1 MRGDPRA
8 FVHPAQ
14 VLGGGGQGVSVAAA
28 ARAESTAAV
37 GSMQWITQRLGR
49 IVLHVVVIGLTLAWV
64 IPTAGLI
71 LSSFRP
77 FSAIA
82 TGGWWPALPPPYQ
95 FTLDN
100 YSQVFAQS
108 TLGTAIFNS
117 FMVSIPSTVIP
128 VTIAAFAAYAF
139 AWMKFPFRDWI
150 FLAFVG
156 LLAVPLQLT
165 FVPVLSFF
173 VAHGIVP
180 DNLTSLGLP
189 PWIGLW
195 LAHAGYGL
203 PFSTYLLANFFRQL
217 PSDLFESAEID
228 GAGTLTVFFRIV
240 LPLSVPAL
248 ASLII
253 FQFLWVWNDLLVALI
268 YVGGSADVAPITVT
282 LVNLVGSHGQNYQVL
297 TAAAFFSMIVPLVVF
312 LSLQRYFVRG
322 ILAGSVKG

>member
-1 MRGDPRA
+1 VTVAVASQAPATTTRFSPRW
-8 FVHPAQ
+8 
-14 VLGGGGQGVSVAAA
+14 LSDRLSGV
-28 ARAESTAAV
+28 
-37 GSMQWITQRLGR
+37 
-49 IVLHVVVIGLTLAWV
+49 VLHVAVIGLTVAWV
-64 IPTAGLI
+64 VPTLGL
-71 LSSFRP
+71 LVTSVRNP
-77 FSAIA
+77 TDIA
-82 TGGWWPALPPPYQ
+82 NTGWWTALSPPFK

-100 YSQVFAQS
+100 YSQMLQAS
-108 TLGTAIFNS
+108 NLGQGFFNS
-117 FMVSIPSTVIP
+117 FMISIPATIIP
-128 VTIAAFAAYAF
+128 VTVAAFAAYAF
-139 AWMKFPFRDWI
+139 AWMKFPGRDWI
-150 FLAFVG
+150 FLALVG

-165 FVPVLSFF
+165 FIPITSAF
-173 VAHGIVP
+173 VKLGLTT

-189 PWIGLW
+189 PFIPLW

-203 PFSTYLLANFFRQL
+203 PFSIYLLSNFFRAL

-248 ASLII
+248 ASLVI

-268 YVGGSADVAPITVT
+268 YVGGTAEVAPLTVS
-282 LVNLVGSHGQNYQVL
+282 LVNLVGSYGQSYQLL